1 MRIVIEIEG
10 DKVTS
15 ATVEGSTSAGLPPP
29 EVLEAARARGAISAG
44 RAPLNPSGVGA
55 AAALVPQ
62 DAGAT
67 RSTAKKGASARTA
80 PRARGRQ
87 GSTAKRTQRRRQGS

>member
-10 DKVTS
+10 DRVIS
-15 ATVEGSTSAGLPPP
+15 ATVEGSTSAGGPPQ

-44 RAPLNPSGVGA
+44 RAPLNPSGAGTQA
-55 AAALVPQ
+55 AAPQ

-67 RSTAKKGASARTA
+67 RSAAKRPAATGKT
-80 PRARGRQ
+80 PRATGKRQ
-87 GSTAKRTQRRRQGS
+87 GARARQTRR

>member
-10 DKVTS
+10 DRVIS
-15 ATVEGSTSAGLPPP
+15 ATVEGSTSAGGPPP

-44 RAPLNPSGVGA
+44 RAPLNPSGTGASA
-55 AAALVPQ
+55 AAVPQ

-67 RSTAKKGASARTA
+67 RSMAKKGAAPEKMARGTRRREGART
-80 PRARGRQ
+80 
-87 GSTAKRTQRRRQGS
+87 TRTRR

>member
-10 DKVTS
+10 DRVIS
-15 ATVEGSTSAGLPPP
+15 ATVERSTSAGGPPP

-44 RAPLNPSGVGA
+44 RAPLNPSGAGA
-55 AAALVPQ
+55 ATAAVPQ

-67 RSTAKKGASARTA
+67 RSMGKKGAATEKA
-80 PRARGRQ
+80 VRGTRSRQ
-87 GSTAKRTQRRRQGS
+87 GVKARRTRR